1 MEIAGFVSYSV
12 VIIVDWRCIQPF
24 PNFSI
29 FQYNWQAKSELS
41 GLRINLEKF
50 AAGRTT
56 RFIFGFSPQA
66 AAAAKIEHDDDG
78 GWLMMTTD
86 DGTKGRDDFFNR
98 KWESS
103 RRFNRKTDIFAKIK
117 QRNTHLVFILL
128 NTALLLADHTGPHCR
143 SCPSVPQWPHV
154 CWFSIYLLFYFL
166 CTNMENWSPMVRNST
181 FWNNLKQVLQSLQKF
196 LR

>member
-29 FQYNWQAKSELS
+29 VQYNWQAKSELS

-78 GWLMMTTD
+78 GWFMMTTAPKD
-86 DGTKGRDDFFNR
+86 MMT
-98 KWESS
+98 SS
-103 RRFNRKTDIFAKIK
+103 TGNGKVHVVSTEK
-117 QRNTHLVFILL
+117 QT
-128 NTALLLADHTGPHCR
+128 
-143 SCPSVPQWPHV
+143 
-154 CWFSIYLLFYFL
+154 FS
-166 CTNMENWSPMVRNST
+166 PR
-181 FWNNLKQVLQSLQKF
+181 
-196 LR
+196 